1 VPLRAHAV
9 WPARGAR
16 HTFYLVRENELL
28 RVMRER
34 RSAIRFKERPV
45 SQENLDLILEAGRW
59 APSYINSQPWEFIVL
74 RALTLRTRVAE
85 ILRRL
90 TMSWDVFAQAPVLII
105 IAVDARTD
113 PRHHLQDGAAAAQNM
128 ALMAHSLGLASLWV
142 AIYAEANTRGTPEDE
157 LRDLLRVPRSL
168 RLVVAMPIGV
178 PAERAEGSRR
188 PLSEMVHEDGYSN
201 GHRRTG

>member
-1 VPLRAHAV
+1 MAGPSCTPYIL
-9 WPARGAR
+9 
-16 HTFYLVRENELL
+16 FVRENELL
-28 RVMRER
+28 RVIRER
-34 RSAIRFKERPV
+34 RSAVRFKERPV

-74 RALTLRTRVAE
+74 RDARLRTRVAE

-90 TMSWDVFAQAPVLII
+90 TMSWEVIAQAPVLIVV
-105 IAVDARTD
+105 AVDARTD
-113 PRHHLQDGAAAAQNM
+113 PRHHLQDGAAAAENM

-142 AIYAEANTRGTPEDE
+142 AIDAEANSRGTPEND

-178 PAERAEGSRR
+178 SAERVESSRR
-188 PLSEMVHEDGYSN
+188 PLAEMVHEDGYAN
-201 GHRRTG
+201 GHKRTD

>member
-1 VPLRAHAV
+1 V
-9 WPARGAR
+9 WPARGAL
-16 HTFYLVRENELL
+16 HTFESVRENDLL
-28 RVMRER
+28 RVIRER
-34 RSAIRFKERPV
+34 RSVLRFKERPV
-45 SQENLDLILEAGRW
+45 SQENLELILEAGRW

-74 RALTLRTRVAE
+74 RAQKLRTRVAE

-90 TMSWDVFAQAPVLII
+90 TMSWQVFAEAPVLII
-105 IAVDARTD
+105 IAVDSRTD

-128 ALMAHSLGLASLWV
+128 SLMAHSVGLASLWV
-142 AIYAEANTRGTPEDE
+142 AIDAEANARGTPEDE

-178 PAERAEGSRR
+178 PAQHAETSRR
-188 PLSEMVHEDGYSN
+188 PLSEMVHEDGYAN